1 MVSSAGKSKNKK
13 IEEDYTMFEE
23 VKDDELE
30 DIIEEDIEEESEDEH
45 NEDNLLTSHE
55 EREEKKV

>member
-1 MVSSAGKSKNKK
+1 MTPGKPAPTKSAKK

-30 DIIEEDIEEESEDEH
+30 DIIEEDIEEDSEHEEPEAD
-45 NEDNLLTSHE
+45 DMLTS
-55 EREEKKV
+55 

>member
-1 MVSSAGKSKNKK
+1 
-13 IEEDYTMFEE
+13 MFEE

-55 EREEKKV
+55 EREEKKVQREEIKTLKT